1 MSSFFLAAA
10 ALILLAAGLLVVG
23 PARRP
28 RDADAADP
36 NLAWYRNREREL
48 AGEDTALV
56 EEARLRLLED
66 GVVSARDRNRADGG
80 GGRSSGSDAGIP
92 AFASRRSLLLLV
104 GFLILATGLIYRET
118 GSLEDVLIYR
128 ELRDLSPADGEVA
141 RVALL
146 ERIRARSAERPDNL
160 QYLNLLGR
168 LNMAAEDFAAAADA
182 FARLVEQ
189 APEDPQALAMA
200 AQARFLADGRQLDP
214 QAQLYAERALA
225 VNPEQRAALG
235 LLGMASFEA
244 GSYNAAVTY
253 WERLRVLEDRG
264 SPGYEMLGEV
274 LALARERAGLAMG
287 PDGTVAA
294 DSVTEGPG
302 ISVAL
307 RLAGSATADPSATVF
322 VFARPR
328 GQGGMPVAV
337 RRLRAAELPL
347 TLRLTDSDAMAG
359 QLLSEAGSV
368 VVSAQVSANG
378 QPGQANALFSGQSV
392 PVEAGDGNAAVAIE
406 LEPVASSG

>member
-1 MSSFFLAAA
+1 
-10 ALILLAAGLLVVG
+10 
-23 PARRP
+23 
-28 RDADAADP
+28 
-36 NLAWYRNREREL
+36 EL
-48 AGEDTALV
+48 AGEDGALV

-66 GVVSARDRNRADGG
+66 GVVPAGDKRDADRGG
-80 GGRSSGSDAGIP
+80 AGGSGSGAP
-92 AFASRRSLLLLV
+92 ASAFASRRSLLLLV
-104 GFLILATGLIYRET
+104 GLLVAATALIYRET

-128 ELRDLSPADGEVA
+128 ELRDLSPDDGEAA

-168 LNMAAEDFAAAADA
+168 LNMAAEDFAAAGDA

-200 AQARFLADGRQLDP
+200 AQARFLASGRQLDP

-225 VNPEQRAALG
+225 VDPEQRAALG

-253 WERLRVLEDRG
+253 WERLRELEDRG

-274 LALARERAGLAMG
+274 LALARERAGLA
-287 PDGTVAA
+287 PAADGTADDAAVA
-294 DSVTEGPG
+294 EGPG

-337 RRLRAAELPL
+337 RRLRAGELPL

-378 QPGQANALFSGQSV
+378 QPGQANALFSGQSS
-392 PVEAGDGNAAVAIE
+392 PIEAGDGSAAVTIE